1 MPAVTSISS
10 RLQTTFFVI
19 LLVGVVVLTFFVMR
33 PYLPAVVLAITFA
46 VMAHPLEK
54 KIARLVGG
62 RPVVSAALTTV
73 LVALLI
79 VIPLTLVGSLI
90 VDEASNLYVR
100 LANGGSAAELVQRVQ
115 EWLGPSV
122 ASSLVPSLVEVDRY
136 LRELT
141 GLVVDNVGDIFSNVV
156 NVLLTF
162 FITLFGL
169 YYFIKDGEKFKQTII
184 AFSPLKDS
192 DDEEIIGRLTG
203 TVRAVVMGS
212 LLVALIQ
219 GFLAGVGFAIFGVP
233 SPMLLGTLTV
243 VAALIP
249 SVGTLV
255 MTLPVTLYLFF
266 SGSEMM
272 AVGLLLWSVFLVGL
286 VDNFLRP
293 KFLARGMNI
302 HPFFI
307 FLSVLGGLQFFGP
320 IGFLLGPL
328 VLSFFFAL
336 IGLYQKDFRGM
347 WEG

>member
-1 MPAVTSISS
+1 MATSSISS

-19 LLVGVVVLTFFVMR
+19 LLVGVVILTFFVMR

-46 VMAHPLEK
+46 VMARPLREK
-54 KIARLVGG
+54 ITHLVGD
-62 RPVVSAALTTV
+62 RPAASAALTTV
-73 LVALLI
+73 FVALI
-79 VIPLTLVGSLI
+79 IMIPLGLVGTLV
-90 VDEASNLYVR
+90 VDEASNLYTH
-100 LANGGSAAELVQRVQ
+100 LAGGGGAAELVGRVQ
-115 EWLGPSV
+115 DWLGPNA
-122 ASSLVPSLVEVDRY
+122 ASSLLPSLVEVDRY
-136 LRELT
+136 VRELT
-141 GLVVDNVGDIFSNVV
+141 GIVLDNVGDIFSNVV
-156 NVLLTF
+156 SILLTF

-192 DDEEIIGRLTG
+192 DDEEIIERLTG

-212 LLVALIQ
+212 LSVALIQ

-233 SPMLLGTLTV
+233 SPVLLGTLTV

-249 SVGTLV
+249 SIGTLV
-255 MTLPVTLYLFF
+255 ITLPVTSYLFF
-266 SGSEMM
+266 SGSETM

-320 IGFLLGPL
+320 VGFLLGPL

-336 IGLYQKDFRGM
+336 IGLYQKDFRGL